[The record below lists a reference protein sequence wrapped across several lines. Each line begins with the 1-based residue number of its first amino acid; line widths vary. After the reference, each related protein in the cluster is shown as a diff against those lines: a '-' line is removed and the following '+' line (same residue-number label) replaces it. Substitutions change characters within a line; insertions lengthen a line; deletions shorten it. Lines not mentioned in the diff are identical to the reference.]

1 MVDGVAVL
9 SIALTLLVSATAF
22 VLGRAK
28 FGLGSGI
35 FLAIAGAVVTLM
47 VVLRRLRKP
56 VEAAMTEVEG
66 HLKARRFE
74 RAIERL
80 TQVRRLGLWQ
90 PLLTSQID
98 EQIGVIHYAALNDPE
113 AARPFLERARHKG
126 VQGWTMLA
134 ASLYRHGRTEEALQV
149 LERASR
155 KRSKEGLVW
164 ATYAWCRLRHG
175 GRAQALD
182 VLASG
187 RKRLPSDDRLKRLQ
201 MALQNGKEMHMRTFG
216 TDWYALGLEKVPQ
229 AAMTAPNPN
238 HPAFRRGGGRSRRR

>member
-1 MVDGVAVL
+1 VL
-9 SIALTLLVSATAF
+9 SIALTLVVSAVAF

-35 FLAIAGAVVTLM
+35 FLAIAGAIVTL
-47 VVLRRLRKP
+47 VVLLRRLRKP
-56 VEAAMTEVEG
+56 VETAMAEVEG

-74 RAIERL
+74 RAIDRL
-80 TQVRRLGLWQ
+80 AQVRRLAIWQ
-90 PLLTSQID
+90 PLLGSQID

-113 AARPFLERARHKG
+113 AARPFLERARSKG

-134 ASLYRHGRTEEALQV
+134 ASHYRRGRTEEALQV
-149 LERASR
+149 LERAAR
-155 KRSKEGLVW
+155 KRPKEGLVW
-164 ATYAWCRLRHG
+164 ATYAWARLRHG

-201 MALQNGKEMHMRTFG
+201 IALQNGKEMHMRTFG

-229 AAMTAPNPN
+229 PTMTGPNPD
-238 HPAFRRGGGRSRRR
+238 HPAFRRRGGGRPRRR

>member
-1 MVDGVAVL
+1 VL
-9 SIALTLLVSATAF
+9 SIALTLLVSAAAF

-35 FLAIAGAVVTLM
+35 FLAIAGVIATLM
-47 VVLRRLRKP
+47 IVLRRLRKP
-56 VEAAMTEVEG
+56 VEAAMSEVEA
-66 HLKARRFE
+66 HLKNRRFE
-74 RAIERL
+74 KAIERL
-80 TQVRRLGLWQ
+80 VQVRRLGLWQ

-98 EQIGVIHYAALNDPE
+98 EQIGVIQYAALNDPE
-113 AARPFLERARHKG
+113 AARPYLERARHKG

-134 ASLYRHGRTEEALQV
+134 ASLYRHGKTEEALQV

-182 VLASG
+182 ILGQG
-187 RKRLPSDDRLKRLQ
+187 RKKLPTDERLKRLQ

-229 AAMTAPNPN
+229 AAMTGPNPN
-238 HPAFRRGGGRSRRR
+238 HPAFRRGGGRPRRR